1 MAERHLLEGAMQGMD
16 EAVLQIFFVSE
27 VRSLQKEFME
37 SRVNQNIYLN
47 QPAYLVDCSQMEV
60 ARQVD

>member
-1 MAERHLLEGAMQGMD
+1 MVELHLLEGAMQGVD
-16 EAVLQIFFVSE
+16 EAE
-27 VRSLQKEFME
+27 
-37 SRVNQNIYLN
+37 LN